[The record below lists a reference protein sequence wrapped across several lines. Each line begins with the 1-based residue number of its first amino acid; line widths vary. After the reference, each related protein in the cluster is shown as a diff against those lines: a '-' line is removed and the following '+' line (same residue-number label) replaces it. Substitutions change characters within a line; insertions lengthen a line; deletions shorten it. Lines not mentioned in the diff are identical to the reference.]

1 MENSFQFVAGSVA
14 LDFVNT
20 LDFRYDPKRR
30 IELLPDFDSF
40 LKFTNQAG
48 IITNQQVQE
57 LRTNTSA
64 VERVRAIGRII
75 EFREALYFLL
85 LSVVQRKRPSSA
97 HLLTYNRILPSVCV
111 SHSLRWQKQEFI
123 LSPGKHTN
131 SPCAPL
137 QPIMESA
144 NQLLTSADRRYIGEC
159 SDKWCR
165 WLFLDRSKNHSRR
178 WCSMEICGNRSKAR
192 TFYSLVRSGG
202 RPRKQR

>member
-1 MENSFQFVAGSVA
+1 MKNSFQFVAGNVA

-48 IITNQQVQE
+48 IITDQQVQE
-57 LRTNTSA
+57 FRTNTSD

-75 EFREALYFLL
+75 ELREALYFLL
-85 LSVVQRKRPSSA
+85 LSVIQRKQPSPA
-97 HLLTYNRILPSVCV
+97 HLLTYNRILLSVCV
-111 SHSLRWQKQEFI
+111 SHSLRWQKQEFVF
-123 LSPGKHTN
+123 SPGEYTN

-159 SDKWCR
+159 SDKSCR

-178 WCSMEICGNRSKAR
+178 WCSMEICGNRSKAK
-192 TFYSLVRSGG
+192 TFYSHVRSGG
-202 RPRKQR
+202 

>member
-1 MENSFQFVAGSVA
+1 MKNSFQFVSGNVA

-57 LRTNTSA
+57 LRTNTSG

-97 HLLTYNRILPSVCV
+97 HLLTYNRILPSGCV
-111 SHSLRWQKQEFI
+111 SHSLRWRNQEFI
-123 LSPGKHTN
+123 
-131 SPCAPL
+131 
-137 QPIMESA
+137 
-144 NQLLTSADRRYIGEC
+144 
-159 SDKWCR
+159 
-165 WLFLDRSKNHSRR
+165 
-178 WCSMEICGNRSKAR
+178 
-192 TFYSLVRSGG
+192 
-202 RPRKQR
+202 